1 MNTNNAK
8 AKLQVLVKFAAIA
21 ILVTFAVSSC
31 EKKSVPPPKVLQ
43 KIEGSFERKSLLVI
57 RHIDNDGFVLLGKT
71 NMNMWQCQSLAGQLR
86 FPKYRLEGK
95 AFINDPVI
103 LTCYFENQL
112 LENGRIQ
119 SVVKRWTV
127 TSLRNP
133 VYEKKFSTLKD

>member
-21 ILVTFAVSSC
+21 ILAILTVSC
-31 EKKSVPPPKVLQ
+31 EKPAPPPKVLQ
-43 KIEGSFERKSLLVI
+43 KIEGSFERMSSLVI

-71 NMNMWQCQSLAGQLR
+71 NMNMWECQSAAGQLR

-95 AFINDPVI
+95 AFINDPVV

-112 LENGRIQ
+112 LENGLIQ
-119 SVVKRWTV
+119 SVVKKWTV

-133 VYEKKFSTLKD
+133 EYEKKFSALKD